1 MVHWQYVDKARGP
14 LNEGGLYGERQGW
27 HLPGFDDSHWTTSK
41 PTNGIAQ
48 AGVQFY
54 RFVPRSLFG
63 LLPHVLITGSGLRL
77 LSTSRLLW
85 TTRSPLQ

>member
-1 MVHWQYVDKARGP
+1 MLQYVDKTRGP

-41 PTNGIAQ
+41 PTDGIAQ

-54 RFVPRSLFG
+54 RFVLVRFSGFHHICSPRAQD
-63 LLPHVLITGSGLRL
+63 HV
-77 LSTSRLLW
+77 
-85 TTRSPLQ
+85 RSQRSDYC

>member
-1 MVHWQYVDKARGP
+1 MVQYVDKTRGP

-41 PTNGIAQ
+41 PADGIAQ

-54 RFVPRSLFG
+54 RFVPRSFRLS
-63 LLPHVLITGSGLRL
+63 PHVLTAGSGP
-77 LSTSRLLW
+77 
-85 TTRSPLQ
+85 RSL